1 MTVDAS
7 SQQLWRRLTDWPR
20 NDPDVLAAL
29 QETFA
34 TGDWGRYHG
43 EQCKAF
49 VQELASY
56 HAVEHVQL
64 CASGT
69 VAVELALHGLGITP
83 GDEVVIA
90 GYDFPGNF
98 RAVEA
103 VGARP
108 VLVDVKDGCWTFS
121 AEILRGAVAS
131 ETKAVIVSH
140 LHGNLAPILEI
151 ADECQR
157 LGLRLVEDACQVT
170 GAMIDG
176 KRAGSVG
183 DAGVLSFGGSKL
195 LTSGRGGAVL
205 TDQPDVAQRIRIR
218 NDRGNEAFPLSELQA
233 AVLRPQ
239 LRKLDELNRQ
249 RLSSVAL
256 LRKRLGEKGALRWAP
271 ASSGQVSS
279 AYFKLGAFL
288 EPQTVDREAWVAEA
302 VRNGVPVGSGFR
314 GFYRRSA
321 RRCRQVGELVNSRR
335 ASERTVLMH
344 HPALLGTAEDL
355 ECVATILERLNIAD
369 D

>member
-1 MTVDAS
+1 MTVDES
-7 SQQLWRRLTDWPR
+7 SQQLWRRLTTWPL

-43 EQCKAF
+43 EQCEAL
-49 VQELASY
+49 VQELADY
-56 HAVEHVQL
+56 HAVEQVQL

-69 VAVELALHGLGITP
+69 VAVELALHGLGVTA

-108 VLVDVKDGCWTFS
+108 VLVDLRDGCWTIS
-121 AEILRGAVAS
+121 AEILRAAVAN

-140 LHGNLAPILEI
+140 LHGDLAPIREI

-157 LGLRLVEDACQVT
+157 LDLKLVEDACQVT
-170 GAMIDG
+170 GAMIEG
-176 KRAGSVG
+176 KRAGSIG
-183 DAGVLSFGGSKL
+183 DVGVLSFGGSKL
-195 LTSGRGGAVL
+195 LTSGRGGAIL
-205 TDQPDVAQRIRIR
+205 TDQPDIAQRIRIR

-249 RLSSVAL
+249 RLSSVTL
-256 LRKRLGEKGALRWAP
+256 LKKRLGENGALRWSP
-271 ASSGQVSS
+271 SCSGQISS

-288 EPQTVDREAWVAEA
+288 ELQIADREAWVAEA
-302 VRNGVPVGSGFR
+302 VRNGVPVGNGFR
-314 GFYRRSA
+314 GFYRRST
-321 RRCRQVGELVNSRR
+321 RRCRQVGELVNCRR
-335 ASERTVLMH
+335 AAERTVLMH
-344 HPALLGTAEDL
+344 HPALLGTSEDL
-355 ECVATILERLNIAD
+355 ERVATILERPSWNE
-369 D
+369 